1 MYKVQP
7 LVKALDIINKYQREL
22 VSNTLT
28 IDSSNKL
35 LKDLKINV
43 SNHLKNNA

>member
-7 LVKALDIINKYQREL
+7 LVKALNIISKYQQKL